1 MSGAVA
7 PPKKPRRRAAWR
19 ASCHNSVPTI
29 PLFWRR
35 FARVMRNALMARELD
50 PQEKEF
56 LNDE

>member
-1 MSGAVA
+1 MESLV
-7 PPKKPRRRAAWR
+7 PQL
-19 ASCHNSVPTI
+19 SPTI

-35 FARVMRNALMARELD
+35 FARVMRNAPVARELD